1 MKIVVLLLGEGDV
14 YLGDRQFPNI
24 EQADAF
30 SESLHDLMLA
40 NINKDLPLKER
51 LKLAPEYFPWAGLV
65 QGVEYIKIKQEGEL
79 K

>member
-14 YLGDRQFPNI
+14 YLWNKQFDSL

-30 SESLHDLMLA
+30 SESLHHLMLA
-40 NINKDLPLKER
+40 NINRDLTLKER

-65 QGVEYIKIKQEGEL
+65 QGVEYIEIT
-79 K
+79 